1 MGTLTISGIGIKNA
15 IPDIAS
21 IRASV
26 QATKETTQEALTV
39 ANEGMASLIAKL
51 DELGLDKKDRQTAHF
66 SVRPKFKQDDDGRYQ
81 HDQITGWTVQNTLVV
96 KIRNLSQLGVIL
108 TLAGEHGSVNGP
120 SFSNSNESALLDE
133 ARQLAMKDAIR
144 KAQLYAEAA
153 GVSLGGIIEIAEQS
167 HQQPYAVK
175 AMRMSV
181 LCEDVD
187 SGPAPVEAGE
197 QTLSMSIHAVFEMAG
212 NVTTEAEEEDDE
224 DSFID

>member
-26 QATKETTQEALTV
+26 QATKETTQEALTL

-66 SVRPKFKQDDDGRYQ
+66 SVRAEFKKDDSGYQ

-120 SFSNSNESALLDE
+120 SFSNSKESALLDE

-144 KAQLYAEAA
+144 KAKLYAEAA
-153 GVSLGGIIEIAEQS
+153 GVSLGEIIEIVEEQS
-167 HQQPYAVK
+167 HQQPYAAK

-181 LCEDVD
+181 CCEDVG

-197 QTLSMSIHAVFEMAG
+197 QTLSMSIHAVFEMSG
-212 NVTTEAEEEDDE
+212 NVTTEAAEEDDD